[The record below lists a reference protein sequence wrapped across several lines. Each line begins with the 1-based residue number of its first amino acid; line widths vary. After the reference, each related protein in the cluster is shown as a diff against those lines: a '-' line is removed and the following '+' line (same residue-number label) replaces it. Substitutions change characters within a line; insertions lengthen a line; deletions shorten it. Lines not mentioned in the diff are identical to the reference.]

1 MKAGDLIDL
10 LMLYDNDDEVEIEI
24 YETGTGKYIDTT
36 AAIQIVEEDAFVP
49 TLRIDVEACK
59 FKKYL

>member
-10 LMLYDNDDEVEIEI
+10 LMTYDNDDDIEIEI
-24 YETGTGKYIDTT
+24 YETVTGKFVDTT

-49 TLRIDVEACK
+49 TLRIDVEAVK

>member
-10 LMLYDNDDEVEIEI
+10 LMLYDNNDEVEIEI
-24 YETGTGKYIDTT
+24 YETGTGKYVDTT
-36 AAIQIVEEDAFVP
+36 AAIQIVEEDVFVP
-49 TLRIDVEACK
+49 TLRIDVEAGK

>member
-10 LMLYDNDDEVEIEI
+10 LKLYNNDDEIEIEI
-24 YETGTGKYIDTT
+24 YETGTGKYVDTT
-36 AAIQIVEEDAFVP
+36 ASIQIVEEDAFVP
-49 TLRIDVEACK
+49 TLRIDVEAGK